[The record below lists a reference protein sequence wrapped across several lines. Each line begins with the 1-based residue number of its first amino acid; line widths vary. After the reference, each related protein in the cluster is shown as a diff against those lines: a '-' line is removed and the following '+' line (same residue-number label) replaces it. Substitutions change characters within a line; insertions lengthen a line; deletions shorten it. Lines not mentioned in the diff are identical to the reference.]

1 MSSVQMSDYSEK
13 NFENAEGYS
22 NMLLTEPV
30 SPHSASTKS
39 PPPCTA
45 TGYED
50 ENYNFQAGGNAYSS
64 SYPVEGNFVYQEIQ
78 ANQRTKWANSQQPNF
93 SFSSQEPQVSFQEKP
108 LFSVHIPYEC
118 SDSQD
123 KKSTDTEKSVS
134 PAPSS
139 PKPNAITTNS
149 NTKRARTAYTSSQ
162 LVELEKEFHY
172 NKYLCRPRRI
182 QMAQSLNLTER
193 QIKIWFQNRRMKYK
207 KEQKNKS
214 SSPSLDSRSS
224 PTLSFASSTPS
235 PTSKPRVQAARP
247 ENHLDRQISH
257 NQCAAQVTPKN
268 QWDGNCLYANQCQG
282 LYQDVQL
289 DPAYHQYVPQY
300 HPVNYY
306 PVSYEQSVEDKPL
319 YQPYLNIKK
328 EELSRLNPTT
338 EVPNQEYFLAP
349 KNEYPVGWDN
359 QYLCNVGPADSLT
372 SL

>member
-1 MSSVQMSDYSEK
+1 MSSVQLSDSLVK
-13 NFENAEGYS
+13 NFESAESYS

-30 SPHSASTKS
+30 SPHSTSTKS
-39 PPPCTA
+39 PPPYTA
-45 TGYED
+45 AGYED
-50 ENYNFQAGGNAYSS
+50 ENYNFQTGGGAYSTN
-64 SYPVEGNFVYQEIQ
+64 YPVENNFVYQEIQ
-78 ANQRTKWANSQQPNF
+78 ANQRAKWSSNQQPNF
-93 SFSSQEPQVSFQEKP
+93 SFSTQEPQVSFQEKP

-123 KKSTDTEKSVS
+123 KKSTDTEKSGS

-139 PKPNAITTNS
+139 PKPNPNASNS

-214 SSPSLDSRSS
+214 SSPSHDSRSS
-224 PTLSFASSTPS
+224 PTSSFASSTPS
-235 PTSKPRVQAARP
+235 PNSKPRVQTARP
-247 ENHLDRQISH
+247 ENHLVVD
-257 NQCAAQVTPKN
+257 NQCVAQAVPKN
-268 QWDGNCLYANQCQG
+268 QWEGNILYPNQCQS

-306 PVSYEQSVEDKPL
+306 PVTYEQPVEDKPL
-319 YQPYLNIKK
+319 YQPYLNVKK
-328 EELSRLNPTT
+328 EELPRLNPTT
-338 EVPNQEYFLAP
+338 PAPNEEYFLAP
-349 KNEYPVGWDN
+349 KSEYPVTWDN
-359 QYLCNVGPADSLT
+359 QYLCNVGPTDSLT